1 MTRRRL
7 NFAHMPTN
15 ALFLS
20 NDTLTIANRCSA
32 AGKWGKLDLQKSDV
46 MAPRISRIFSIVLL
60 AAATGGAHADFTDGK
75 LPDGTYHC
83 EVYLLGMF
91 LSLGD
96 ITIKGNVYSGPVT
109 FGTAPQAYN
118 YQMNANGEIT
128 WLGPLG
134 GYTTGGNSISLTQ
147 ATLDGQTSPSFD
159 IIMKQPDGAF
169 TASTC
174 TKR

>member
-1 MTRRRL
+1 
-7 NFAHMPTN
+7 
-15 ALFLS
+15 
-20 NDTLTIANRCSA
+20 
-32 AGKWGKLDLQKSDV
+32 
-46 MAPRISRIFSIVLL
+46 MASRISSVFSIVLL
-60 AAATGGAHADFTDGK
+60 LAATGAARADFTDGK

-91 LSLGD
+91 LNLGD

-109 FGTAPQAYN
+109 FGIAPQGYN
-118 YQMNANGEIT
+118 YQMDANGVVT

-134 GYTTGGNSISLTQ
+134 GYTAGGNSLSLTQ

-159 IIMKQPDGAF
+159 IIMRQPDGAF

-174 TKR
+174 TRR

>member
-1 MTRRRL
+1 MASTISCV
-7 NFAHMPTN
+7 
-15 ALFLS
+15 LS
-20 NDTLTIANRCSA
+20 I
-32 AGKWGKLDLQKSDV
+32 
-46 MAPRISRIFSIVLL
+46 LL
-60 AAATGGAHADFTDGK
+60 LVSVASGARADFSDGR

-83 EVYLLGMF
+83 EVYLLGTF

-109 FGTAPQAYN
+109 FGAAPQGYN
-118 YQMNANGEIT
+118 YQMDADGVVT

-134 GYTTGGNSISLTQ
+134 GYTSGGNSISLTQ
-147 ATLDGQTSPSFD
+147 ATLDGQTTPSFD

>member
-1 MTRRRL
+1 M
-7 NFAHMPTN
+7 
-15 ALFLS
+15 
-20 NDTLTIANRCSA
+20 
-32 AGKWGKLDLQKSDV
+32 
-46 MAPRISRIFSIVLL
+46 LL
-60 AAATGGAHADFTDGK
+60 VAATASGRADFTHGK

-109 FGTAPQAYN
+109 FGTARQGYN
-118 YQMNANGEIT
+118 YQMDTNGEIT

-147 ATLDGQTSPSFD
+147 AIPDGQISPSFD

>member
-1 MTRRRL
+1 MRLEYGQPQMLQRRRK
-7 NFAHMPTN
+7 M
-15 ALFLS
+15 
-20 NDTLTIANRCSA
+20 
-32 AGKWGKLDLQKSDV
+32 GKVASQASDA
-46 MAPRISRIFSIVLL
+46 MAFRIPCIFSILL
-60 AAATGGAHADFTDGK
+60 SVAIAGDARADFAGGK

-96 ITIKGNVYSGPVT
+96 ITIRGNVYSGPVT
-109 FGTAPQAYN
+109 FGTAQQGYN
-118 YQMNANGEIT
+118 YQMDANGEIT

>member
-1 MTRRRL
+1 
-7 NFAHMPTN
+7 
-15 ALFLS
+15 
-20 NDTLTIANRCSA
+20 
-32 AGKWGKLDLQKSDV
+32 
-46 MAPRISRIFSIVLL
+46 MASRISCIIGTVLL
-60 AAATGGAHADFTDGK
+60 VAATGGARADFADGR

-109 FGTAPQAYN
+109 FGAVQQGYN
-118 YQMNANGEIT
+118 YQMDASGAID

-147 ATLDGQTSPSFD
+147 ATLDGQSSPSFD

-174 TKR
+174 TRL